1 MDYLYSETSDYD
13 PITRTVV
20 FGPGET
26 TATVDVPITDDEIL
40 EDIETFSATL
50 TSDLPNVVVQADNS
64 NADITIG
71 DNDRESYRWHVNH
84 AHCLSLH
91 RCDYWLCGD
100 NVQCG

>member
-1 MDYLYSETSDYD
+1 MVNVS
-13 PITRTVV
+13 
-20 FGPGET
+20 
-26 TATVDVPITDDEIL
+26 ITDDEVL
-40 EDIETFSATL
+40 EEDETFSATL
-50 TSDLPNVVVQADNS
+50 TSDLPNVVVQADSS
-64 NADITIG
+64 NAVVTIR